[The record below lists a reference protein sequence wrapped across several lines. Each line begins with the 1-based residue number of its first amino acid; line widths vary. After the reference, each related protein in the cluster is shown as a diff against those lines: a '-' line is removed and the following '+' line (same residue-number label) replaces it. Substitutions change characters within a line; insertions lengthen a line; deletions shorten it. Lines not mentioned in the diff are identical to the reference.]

1 MLFVLDMYPIL
12 VIDFVNFGK
21 RNELPLNLP
30 RILCWKGSMIN
41 KYASYD
47 HVSGEKYGKRSVSL
61 GLRFYKC
68 CHVCFVLV

>member
-1 MLFVLDMYPIL
+1 
-12 VIDFVNFGK
+12 
-21 RNELPLNLP
+21 
-30 RILCWKGSMIN
+30 MIN

-47 HVSGEKYGKRSVSL
+47 RVSGEKYGKRPVSL